1 MVNIRSVVTLNRRK
15 EQSLSWNCE
24 FILVEQKYFQEQLV
38 FSCMRVR
45 VRGSIR
51 PKQGDAFMGLLLSI
65 IVPVELVQSVF
76 VLFVERLFS
85 PSDVSF

>member
-1 MVNIRSVVTLNRRK
+1 MVNIRSVVTLNRIK

-45 VRGSIR
+45 LRVRGSLR
-51 PKQGDAFMGLLLSI
+51 PKQADAFMGL
-65 IVPVELVQSVF
+65 VAVYYRACGTCSVCVCVVRGKTIF
-76 VLFVERLFS
+76 PF
-85 PSDVSF
+85 